1 MKNNS
6 PAVAAFDRDGM
17 VFGVA
22 LASKTLKLFDIRHL
36 DKVIVIMEFIQWS
49 NN

>member
-6 PAVAAFDRDGM
+6 PAVATFDRDGM

-22 LASKTLKLFDIRHL
+22 LASKNLKLFDIRNL
-36 DKVIVIMEFIQWS
+36 DKVSLLIFY
-49 NN
+49 